1 MRALDPRRVP
11 PAAADPVPVAPDW
24 PSAAG
29 PASQDRRRGPLAVVL
44 AAALGLAALV
54 VVLGS
59 NLPTGATGPIDPVGR
74 SAAPAA
80 PLATAARATAS
91 PPPAEPGNGKGNGK
105 DNGKGKGKGEGQGG
119 NEN

>member
-1 MRALDPRRVP
+1 ML
-11 PAAADPVPVAPDW
+11 
-24 PSAAG
+24 
-29 PASQDRRRGPLAVVL
+29 L

-59 NLPTGATGPIDPVGR
+59 NLPTGATGPIHPVPG
-74 SAAPAA
+74 SAATAA
-80 PLATAARATAS
+80 PVATPARATAS
-91 PPPAEPGNGKGNGK
+91 PPAEPGNGNGSGK